1 MKKTINY
8 RSFLA
13 SAAVMLTF
21 TALTAAC
28 DQEQSKVKTAQI
40 APAKA
45 KEAPG
50 LIPAQTAPK
59 SMEESLSF
67 LPDPVAIIG
76 DKKISKAEFL
86 KKMGNIPPEFL
97 AQMPKNLLMQ
107 QFKMAIETMINE
119 YLLLLSA
126 EKAGIKPSKELA
138 VSEFEKKL
146 KTLPAAQ
153 LETLKQEL
161 AKQGKTLNDLKK
173 EFTTNPE
180 VIKMTAVN
188 SWIERDLRGK
198 LNVTDAEVTKYYN
211 DNKATFKMPR
221 TVTTSHILISG
232 SDTPGTPAD
241 PAKDKA
247 AREKAESILAQI
259 KKGADFGTI
268 AQKESKCGSA
278 QAKGMLGELSQ
289 NQLVPEYFNAAFALK
304 PGEISKVV
312 KSPFGY
318 HIIKLHSKKEA
329 TTLPLDAKMKTA
341 LKEKLTSDK
350 LEKQIKTYIKAQK
363 LAMKVIIPP
372 FKGEEAAA
380 KKAAPA
386 AKKAAPAAKKAAPA
400 AKKAK

>member
-28 DQEQSKVKTAQI
+28 DQEQPKVKTAQI

-259 KKGADFGTI
+259 KKGADFGAI

>member
-28 DQEQSKVKTAQI
+28 DQEQPKVKTAQI
-40 APAKA
+40 APAKEKA
-45 KEAPG
+45 APG
-50 LIPAQTAPK
+50 LLPAAPAK
-59 SMEESLSF
+59 SVEESLSF

-76 DKKISKAEFL
+76 NKKISKAEFI
-86 KKMGNIPPEFL
+86 KKLGNIPPEL
-97 AQMPKNLLMQ
+97 IAQMPKNLLIQ
-107 QFKMAIETMINE
+107 QFKMAIDNMVNE
-119 YLLLLSA
+119 YLLVLSA

-138 VSEFEKKL
+138 VSEFDKKL
-146 KTLPAAQ
+146 KALPAAQ

-161 AKQGKTLNDLKK
+161 AKQGKSIDDLKK

-180 VIKMTAVN
+180 DIKMTAVN
-188 SWIERDLRGK
+188 YWIERDLKGK
-198 LNVTDAEVTKYYN
+198 LKVTDAEVTKYYN
-211 DNKATFKMPR
+211 ANKATAFNMPR
-221 TVTTSHILISG
+221 TVKTAHILISG
-232 SDTPGTPAD
+232 SDTPGTAAD

-247 AREKAESILAQI
+247 AKEKAEALLAQI
-259 KKGADFGTI
+259 RKGADFGTI

-278 QAKGMLGELSQ
+278 QVKGELGELSQ

-304 PGEISKVV
+304 PGEISNVV

-329 TTLPLDAKMKTA
+329 TTLPLDAKLKTA
-341 LKEKLTSDK
+341 IKEKITSDK
-350 LEKQIKTYIKAQK
+350 LEKQIQAYIKAQK
-363 LAMKVIIPP
+363 TAMKVIIPP

-380 KKAAPA
+380 KKP
-386 AKKAAPAAKKAAPA
+386 APAAKKAAPA